1 MLGRIKYFLNVLKL
15 KNKFKAAA
23 TKKINIGAGPDGEA
37 LEYREWVCVDKDI
50 LDITNSNAWQSFTK
64 TTEAVDNILAEHVW
78 EHLTDEDTALANANC
93 YKFLKKGGRLRIAVP
108 DGNNPDKE
116 YVERVKPGGSG
127 LGSEDHKVLY
137 TLDLMQE
144 RLSKAGF
151 RIELVEYWNNDGV
164 FVANKMDIKDG
175 FIKRSKEFDPRNKS
189 GKLGYTS
196 LIVDAIKPFS

>member
-189 GKLGYTS
+189 GQLNYTS
-196 LIVDAIKPFS
+196 LIVDAIK